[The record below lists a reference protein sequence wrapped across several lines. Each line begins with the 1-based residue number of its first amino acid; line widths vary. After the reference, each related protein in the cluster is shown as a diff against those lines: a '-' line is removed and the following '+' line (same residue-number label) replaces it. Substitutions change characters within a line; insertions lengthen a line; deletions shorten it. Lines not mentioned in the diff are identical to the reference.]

1 MDRHTLPNRQELV
14 TRAQTPQSLLR
25 ELFSARSRFRCQ
37 SPSHGSPSRS
47 LSVVGHG
54 PVWCNRAHD
63 PTTCLTQQLL

>member
-37 SPSHGSPSRS
+37 SPSQGSLLPDMSPFR
-47 LSVVGHG
+47 VIV
-54 PVWCNRAHD
+54 
-63 PTTCLTQQLL
+63 LTIRPLA